1 VAGADSLPKDVVFG
15 LLSAKR
21 RRDVLTYLDES
32 EGESTLGDLA
42 EHIAAMENG
51 IEPRQL
57 SSKQRKRVY
66 VALYQAHLP
75 KMDDADVIDYDQARG
90 SIELRPEAEQLL
102 GYLDLDLSKTDSGR
116 FWEWIGESSPVR
128 TLRAML
134 PGLD

>member
-1 VAGADSLPKDVVFG
+1 MAGADSLPKDVVFG

-32 EGESTLGDLA
+32 GGESTLGDLA

-102 GYLDLDLSKTDSGR
+102 GYLDLDPSKTESGG
-116 FWEWIGESSPVR
+116 FWRRIRESSPVR

-134 PGLD
+134 PGLN

>member
-1 VAGADSLPKDVVFG
+1 M
-15 LLSAKR
+15 LSAKR

-32 EGESTLGDLA
+32 GEESTLGDLA

-75 KMDDADVIDYDQARG
+75 KMDDANVIDYNQPRG
-90 SIELRPEAEQLL
+90 SIELRPEARQLL
-102 GYLDLDLSKTDSGR
+102 DYLDLDRSSTDSGG
-116 FWEWIGESSPVR
+116 FWEWIRESSPVR
-128 TLRAML
+128 ALRTKL
-134 PGLD
+134 PGRLLD